1 MNFGYSPKL
10 PLTTTTV
17 HYDMIDDIRDNIKQN
32 FKNLLLTSPGERI
45 MIPDFGVGLRR
56 YLFELDKEVIFQEV
70 SERIINQVGTYLSFI
85 TLTDI
90 SLAERGVQ
98 QNADETMGIIISY
111 TLDDL
116 GLTDE
121 IQIFK

>member
-10 PLTTTTV
+10 PLTTTMV
-17 HYDMIDDIRDNIKQN
+17 HYDMIDDIRENIKQN

-70 SERIINQVGTYLSFI
+70 SSRIVSQVETYLSFI

-116 GLTDE
+116 GLNDE